1 VNPRFSIVSPKWL
14 LRIALALLVLATAGA
29 GIYALRYPSMV
40 RCMTVSWRDF
50 DVAQKKVFV
59 SPDTPPEVRNLLKQ
73 LIARSEARVA
83 ALWGDFKSEP
93 VIIYCHNET
102 YFEQFGAGSPGVA
115 YLTPI
120 GPYVVIGPRG
130 MRTDVISHELC
141 HAELFSRI
149 GWYNSEFHKP
159 AWFDEGL
166 AMQLDYRYARRGRSR
181 YFGFMVDWER
191 RIGKG
196 GKAYDL
202 DSLKGREAFTSGDF
216 RQTELAYVT
225 AGMEVSR
232 WLEAVGEEGLLRFA
246 ERLMEGGS
254 FSQVYSEVE
263 RAGKE
268 QDRWLSN

>member
-1 VNPRFSIVSPKWL
+1 MKARFRIPSPAWL
-14 LRIALALLVLATAGA
+14 LRGTLALLVLALAGA

-50 DVAQKKVFV
+50 DAAADRVFV
-59 SPDTPPEVRNLLKQ
+59 SPDTPPAVRSLLKH
-73 LIARSEARVA
+73 LIVRSEQRVSD
-83 ALWGDFKSEP
+83 LWGDTRSRP
-93 VIIYCHNET
+93 VIIYCHNQT

-115 YLTPI
+115 YLTPL

-191 RIGKG
+191 RVGKG
-196 GKAYDL
+196 GKVFDL
-202 DSLKGREAFTSGDF
+202 DSLKDRRAFTSGDF

-232 WLEAVGEEGLLRFA
+232 WLEAVGDEGLLRFC
-246 ERLMEGGS
+246 ERLVEGGN
-254 FSQVYSEVE
+254 FEKIYTEIE
-263 RAGKE
+263 MAGKA
-268 QDRWLSN
+268 QDHWLSN